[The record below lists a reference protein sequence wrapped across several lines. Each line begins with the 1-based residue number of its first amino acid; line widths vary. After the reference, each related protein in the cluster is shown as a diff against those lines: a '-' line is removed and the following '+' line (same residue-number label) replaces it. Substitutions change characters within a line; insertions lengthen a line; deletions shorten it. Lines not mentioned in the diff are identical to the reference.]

1 MKLHRKN
8 VKANLR
14 QSSLW
19 ISLISLTLITS
30 GCHEDLSQVREFS
43 KVSGTIQETSEKL
56 GKDIYESCLRRENRL
71 DETEK
76 LQSSFAQTQFPSPS
90 GVLTRENSRTRTLE
104 GFEEFPVTGDSNP
117 YKFPPI
123 RMDERCDRFKPVA
136 KSTIQANLLAV
147 NYLESLGQLAGDQ
160 RVSLNQSLTDIGS
173 AITNLNSI
181 FEKAK
186 ISVQINSDYVK
197 AGENIVGF
205 LLDNFVVKPIQRKN
219 LKSVIVCQ
227 DENFQQYILLLNEG
241 NQLYRDTWLESEKVG
256 LYRYFEERFQQAPTR
271 YRNNMTEFANEIQTI
286 TQQYTQEKAQLN
298 GRKEQA
304 DAYIELLSLTAQN
317 HHELAIIFGN
327 NMDKKAI
334 QSFCTQNS
342 TATTAEIYQNLEPPS
357 QEQLKEA
364 QKVLDN
370 YLKEAKPLVD
380 KLNKKAH

>member
-1 MKLHRKN
+1 
-8 VKANLR
+8 
-14 QSSLW
+14 
-19 ISLISLTLITS
+19 
-30 GCHEDLSQVREFS
+30 
-43 KVSGTIQETSEKL
+43 
-56 GKDIYESCLRRENRL
+56 
-71 DETEK
+71 
-76 LQSSFAQTQFPSPS
+76 
-90 GVLTRENSRTRTLE
+90 
-104 GFEEFPVTGDSNP
+104 
-117 YKFPPI
+117 
-123 RMDERCDRFKPVA
+123 MDERCDRFKPVA

-160 RVSLNQSLTDIGS
+160 RVSLNQNLTDLGS

-227 DENFQQYILLLNEG
+227 DENFQQYILLLNEV

-256 LYRYFEERFQQAPTR
+256 LYPYFEERFQQAPTR
-271 YRNNMTEFANEIQTI
+271 YRNNMPEFANEIQTI

-304 DAYIELLSLTAQN
+304 ETYIALLSLTAQN
-317 HHELAIIFGN
+317 HHELAVIFGN

-334 QSFCTQNS
+334 QSFCPQNS

-357 QEQLKEA
+357 QEQLEEA

-370 YLKEAKPLVD
+370 YLKEAKPLVA
-380 KLNKKAH
+380 KLNQKAP